1 MKKAAESKQAKGSKS
16 TFIIMVGDEG
26 GILLQLQGKNV
37 VKRLFAQS
45 PSKEHTRALNDVLNS
60 APGAPITI
68 LVDMMDQSY
77 VKQTLPP
84 VSSFN
89 VGKIV
94 RRRLNKDFAAD
105 DIKGYLIFGRDKK
118 GRKDWNYLMV
128 SLANS
133 QPLQQ
138 WVDFVVERP
147 NPFKCIGLVP
157 LEAQPMVAAFEKEQ
171 IAKSAPE
178 AKPTEWHMLISHH
191 KVGGFRQIVF
201 RNGQLVFTRLAQ
213 MVGEPTPEVI
223 AGNIEQEMLNT
234 LEYLKRL
241 GLQDIGALTVTIIA
255 SGEIKQVFDSKTIRK
270 GQCFFYTPYEAA
282 EIVQLR
288 EVAKPEDHF
297 GDIVLAGYIGKK
309 RKLLLPLFTSYTAR
323 INKLVKYS
331 TLAKLLTAIFTLAI
345 LGWGGMLGMDWY
357 SASTAI
363 EDLDNNQ
370 RTTGNELSELQ
381 QKKNA
386 LPVQIHRYYDVANIF
401 KSFYRSN
408 YDVLHFTQ
416 RLYTGIRGNTTINSY
431 KWSLSNALVAAKDE
445 DKRTV
450 TVEFES
456 NLTPNENREKFVSDA
471 QKLVETIKATFPD
484 YEVTNSDLPGML
496 SDKEELK
503 TVINES
509 GNITSSENKT
519 QNTTVK
525 FTLKGPALK
534 TPSGASQGLPAGM
547 VPANSMGG
555 R

>member
-1 MKKAAESKQAKGSKS
+1 MKKGAARKQAKGGKS
-16 TFIIMVGDEG
+16 AFIIMIGDEG
-26 GILLQLQGKNV
+26 GILLQMQGRNV

-45 PSKEHTRALNDVLNS
+45 PSKEHTRSLNDALNS
-60 APGAPITI
+60 APGAPVTI

-94 RRRLNKDFAAD
+94 RRRLNKDFASD
-105 DIKGYLIFGRDKK
+105 DVKGYLIFGRDKK

-138 WVDFVVERP
+138 WVEFAVERP
-147 NPFKCIGLVP
+147 NPFKGIVLVP
-157 LEAQPMVAAFEKEQ
+157 LEAQPLVAALEKEQ
-171 IAKSAPE
+171 GTKNAPDT
-178 AKPTEWHMLISHH
+178 KPTEWHMLISHH

-241 GLQDIGALTVTIIA
+241 GLQDISALTATIIA

-270 GQCFFYTPYEAA
+270 GQCFFYTPHEAA
-282 EIVQLR
+282 ALLQLD

-297 GDIVLAGYIGKK
+297 GDIVLAGYIGRK
-309 RKLLLPLFTSYTAR
+309 RKLLLPLFTTYTAR
-323 INKLVKYS
+323 INRLVKYT
-331 TLAKLLTAIFTLAI
+331 TLSKVVTTVITLAI
-345 LGWGGMLGMDWY
+345 LGWAGMLGMQWHD
-357 SASTAI
+357 ASTTI
-363 EDLDNNQ
+363 KELENNQ
-370 RTTGNELSELQ
+370 RDVGAQLSDLN

-386 LPVQIHRYYDVANIF
+386 LPVQINRYYDVANIF
-401 KSFYRSN
+401 KSFYRSS

-416 RLYTGIRGNTTINSY
+416 RLYTGIRGNTTLNSY
-431 KWSLSNALVAAKDE
+431 KWTLSNTVVNAKDE
-445 DKRTV
+445 DKRFV

-456 NLTPNENREKFVSDA
+456 NLVPNENREKFVTDA
-471 QKLVETIKATFPD
+471 QKLVDAIKATFPD
-484 YEVTNSDLPGML
+484 YEVSTSDLPGML
-496 SDKEELK
+496 SEKEELK

-509 GNITSSENKT
+509 GNITSSESKA
-519 QNTTVK
+519 QNNTVK
-525 FTLKGPALK
+525 FTLKGPIASP
-534 TPSGASQGLPAGM
+534 TPVIPPNA
-547 VPANSMGG
+547 MGG
-555 R
+555 H

>member
-1 MKKAAESKQAKGSKS
+1 MKKGAERKQAKNGKTS
-16 TFIIMVGDEG
+16 FIIMIGDEG

-37 VKRLFAQS
+37 IKRLFAQS
-45 PSKEHTRALNDVLNS
+45 PSKEHTRALNDALNS
-60 APGAPITI
+60 MQNAPVTI

-94 RRRLNKDFAAD
+94 RRRLNKDFATD
-105 DIKGYLIFGRDKK
+105 DVKGYLIFGRDKK

-138 WVDFVVERP
+138 WVDFAVERP
-147 NPFKCIGLVP
+147 NPFKGIALVP
-157 LEAQPMVAAFEKEQ
+157 LEAQPMVATIEKAQ
-171 IAKSAPE
+171 MSGNAPE

-241 GLQDIGALTVTIIA
+241 GLQDIGALTATIIA

-270 GQCFFYTPYEAA
+270 GQCFFYTPHEAA
-282 EIVQLR
+282 AILQLDD
-288 EVAKPEDHF
+288 VGKPEDHF
-297 GDIVLAGYIGKK
+297 GDIVLAGYIGRK

-331 TLAKLLTAIFTLAI
+331 MITKMVTTVIALAI

-357 SASTAI
+357 NASSTI
-363 EDLDNNQ
+363 EDLENNQ
-370 RTTGNELSELQ
+370 RSVSAQLSELT

-386 LPVQIHRYYDVANIF
+386 LPAQINRYYDVANIF
-401 KSFYRSN
+401 KSFYRPS

-416 RLYTGIRGNTTINSY
+416 RLYVGIRGNTTINSL
-431 KWSLSNALVAAKDE
+431 KWSLSNTVVAAKDE
-445 DKRTV
+445 DKRSV

-456 NLTPNENREKFVSDA
+456 NLVPNENREKFVSDA
-471 QKLVETIKATFPD
+471 QKLVESVKATFPD
-484 YEVTNSDLPGML
+484 YEVTTSDLPGML

-509 GNITSSENKT
+509 GNITSSESKA

-525 FTLKGPALK
+525 FTLKGPITK
-534 TPSGASQGLPAGM
+534 PMSGAAPGM
-547 VPANSMGG
+547 PPGMSPQNQMGG